1 MVYKVGSWPRRWPN
15 MSRNKLERIERRI
28 RREGLDQLEELLQQ
42 QATILAGQR
51 GLLRDGQQVVLKLTV
66 VAEGSPVRVDSAG
79 RA

>member
-1 MVYKVGSWPRRWPN
+1 